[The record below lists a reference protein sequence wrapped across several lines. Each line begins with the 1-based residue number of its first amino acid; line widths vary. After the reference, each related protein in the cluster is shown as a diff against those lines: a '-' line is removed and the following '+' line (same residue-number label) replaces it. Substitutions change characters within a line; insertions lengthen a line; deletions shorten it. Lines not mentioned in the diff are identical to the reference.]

1 MQQTTELTTA
11 EVERAL
17 ETVLSRPEFAAPEP
31 PLLYRWVGRL
41 MDWLGE
47 TVRPL
52 LSRVVPDP
60 DWSHP
65 GWELLSLVLLGVG
78 ALLGLALLVYL
89 VVLAVRAFRGRRR
102 RAAERGGRGSAAPVG
117 PAEWEALA
125 ARSAERGAWREA
137 ALALYQAVVLRLGE
151 GGIVRVER
159 AKTPGDY
166 RREARRQGG
175 EVVGRVEAFL
185 GWFERV
191 AYGRAEPGP
200 EQYDRL
206 LSTARALG
214 ARG

>member
-1 MQQTTELTTA
+1 MQQTTELSAA

-17 ETVLSRPEFAAPEP
+17 EGVLARPEFAAAEP
-31 PLLYRWVGRL
+31 PLLYRWLGRL
-41 MDWLGE
+41 MDWFGD

-52 LSRVVPDP
+52 LSRFLPDP

-78 ALLGLALLVYL
+78 ALLGLTLLVYL
-89 VVLAVRAFRGRRR
+89 IVLAVRGFRRRRR
-102 RAAERGGRGSAAPVG
+102 RAADPGGPGRATPVG
-117 PAEWEALA
+117 PAEWEAIA
-125 ARSAERGAWREA
+125 ARSAEQGDWREA

-151 GGIVRVER
+151 RGFVRVER
-159 AKTPGDY
+159 TKTPGDY

-175 EVVGRVEAFL
+175 EVPGRVEAFL
-185 GWFERV
+185 TWFERV
-191 AYGRAEPGP
+191 AYGRTEPGP